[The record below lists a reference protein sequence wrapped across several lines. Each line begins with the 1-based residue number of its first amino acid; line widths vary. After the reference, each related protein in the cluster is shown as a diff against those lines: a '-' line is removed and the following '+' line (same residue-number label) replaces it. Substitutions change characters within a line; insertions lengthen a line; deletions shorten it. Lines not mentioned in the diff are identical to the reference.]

1 MDPETLVTFLFK
13 APPHIRTIELLG
25 SWDNFTRPYQMHHD
39 RRRGTGT
46 WTGCFRFDNIVFDGD
61 TTAWNKPRSGG
72 LKQGGVYWY
81 YYRLDDDVEAY
92 DDLQACT
99 AGCPLMPGQMMNVME
114 VPSEVMLPP
123 SRARSVGCEGMA
135 GMVGGVSTLRKQTME
150 PSDKFAVLDPP
161 PISRVHGRCLSDLAL
176 NGRLENRAPSSRKSI
191 VSLLPSSDG
200 AVAQVEAPDFRP
212 SKRRCSDDR
221 QGSAYRSS
229 QSEQSLVR
237 HYQLASIEY
246 THPTDLLRGEPHPD
260 PLRSLPVSQDTD
272 DPFRLR
278 LEAFQFGLEQFSA
291 SAEAGERNTGDDES
305 KHGGTGSIY
314 GPSSI
319 HNVQMYGSPM
329 SRACDAD
336 PEWRPRLYSLP
347 SESLIERH
355 ALGVLEPCAPGGALA
370 TAQSLDFCDELD
382 AANLTLLDDRDEVL
396 PHSHTLPNLGVLVGH
411 GTRAKQGAP
420 DIEPFQDDI
429 WSPAFSAA
437 TVSSAGL
444 DSPFRLSA
452 TYPIG
457 TTSPAHT
464 NDPHGVNE
472 ITRRLQALG
481 TISSDERRPED
492 AFTGYALPPSAMDSV
507 SSLGKLSSQ
516 RHGSVAT
523 HEDIR
528 VLGLVVQGGDSSIAD
543 DILSEL
549 GYLGASIT

>member
-114 VPSEVMLPP
+114 VPVEVVQPP

-135 GMVGGVSTLRKQTME
+135 GMVGGASSSLRQQTME

-161 PISRVHGRCLSDLAL
+161 PISRVHGRCLSDMAL
-176 NGRLENRAPSSRKSI
+176 NGRLENRVPLSSESV
-191 VSLLPSSDG
+191 VSLLPSNGES
-200 AVAQVEAPDFRP
+200 VARVEAPDHRP
-212 SKRRCSDDR
+212 SKRRCSGDR
-221 QGSAYRSS
+221 PGSAFRSS

-237 HYQLASIEY
+237 HYPLAPVEDA
-246 THPTDLLRGEPHPD
+246 HPTDLLGGEPHPD
-260 PLRSLPVSQDTD
+260 PLRSLPVSQDPD
-272 DPFRLR
+272 EFFRLR
-278 LEAFQFGLEQFSA
+278 LEALQFGLEQFSA
-291 SAEAGERNTGDDES
+291 SAEPGDQDAPDDHS
-305 KHGGTGSIY
+305 DHGGTGSSY
-314 GPSSI
+314 GPSSV

-336 PEWRPRLYSLP
+336 PQWRPRLYSLP

-355 ALGVLEPCAPGGALA
+355 APGVLEPCAPSSAP
-370 TAQSLDFCDELD
+370 TAHVLKRLDFPDELD
-382 AANLTLLDDRDEVL
+382 AVDLPLLDGGNELL
-396 PHSHTLPNLGVLVGH
+396 PHNHVL
-411 GTRAKQGAP
+411 
-420 DIEPFQDDI
+420 DDI
-429 WSPAFSAA
+429 CSPAFSAA

-452 TYPIG
+452 TYPPA
-457 TTSPAHT
+457 TMSPAQPH
-464 NDPHGVNE
+464 DPQGLHD

-481 TISSDERRPED
+481 NISSDERRSEEK
-492 AFTGYALPPSAMDSV
+492 FTGYALPPSAMDSV

-549 GYLGASIT
+549 GYLGASITAMPVAKV

>member
-1 MDPETLVTFLFK
+1 MDPETLVT
-13 APPHIRTIELLG
+13 LLG
-25 SWDNFTRPYQMHHD
+25 QLHPPLPNAPRPPPRNGGLDRLLPLRQHRLRRPHD
-39 RRRGTGT
+39 
-46 WTGCFRFDNIVFDGD
+46 
-61 TTAWNKPRSGG
+61 G

-135 GMVGGVSTLRKQTME
+135 GMLGGTAFSRKQTME

-176 NGRLENRAPSSRKSI
+176 NGRLENRVPSSRKSV
-191 VSLLPSSDG
+191 VSLVPSNDTD
-200 AVAQVEAPDFRP
+200 VAQVEALDYRP

-221 QGSAYRSS
+221 PGSAYHSSRS
-229 QSEQSLVR
+229 ELSLVR
-237 HYQLASIEY
+237 HYQLASVE
-246 THPTDLLRGEPHPD
+246 DAHPD
-260 PLRSLPVSQDTD
+260 PLRSLPVGQDTD

-305 KHGGTGSIY
+305 KHGGTGSVY
-314 GPSSI
+314 GPSSV

-370 TAQSLDFCDELD
+370 TAQSLDFRDELG

-396 PHSHTLPNLGVLVGH
+396 PHSHTLPNLSVLVGH

-444 DSPFRLSA
+444 DSPFRLSG
-452 TYPIG
+452 TYPLG
-457 TTSPAHT
+457 TTSPTHT

-481 TISSDERRPED
+481 TISSDERRPEE

-543 DILSEL
+543 DIFSEL

>member
-25 SWDNFTRPYQMHHD
+25 SWDNFSRPYQMHHD

-46 WTGCFRFDNIVFDGD
+46 WTGCFRFANIVFDGD
-61 TTAWNKPRSGG
+61 TTARNKPRSGG

-123 SRARSVGCEGMA
+123 SRARSVGCEDMA
-135 GMVGGVSTLRKQTME
+135 GMVGGVASLRMQTME

-176 NGRLENRAPSSRKSI
+176 NGRLENRVPSSRESI
-191 VSLLPSSDG
+191 VSLLPSNG
-200 AVAQVEAPDFRP
+200 EGVTQIGAPDSRP
-212 SKRRCSDDR
+212 SKRGCSDDR
-221 QGSAYRSS
+221 QGSANRSS
-229 QSEQSLVR
+229 QSDQSLLR
-237 HYQLASIEY
+237 YYRLDSL
-246 THPTDLLRGEPHPD
+246 TDARPADSLSGEPHPD
-260 PLRSLPVSQDTD
+260 PLRSLPVAQDAD
-272 DPFRLR
+272 DSFRLR
-278 LEAFQFGLEQFSA
+278 LEAFQFGFEQFSGP
-291 SAEAGERNTGDDES
+291 AEAGERYAPDDDS
-305 KHGGTGSIY
+305 DHDGTGSAY
-314 GPSSI
+314 GPTSV

-336 PEWRPRLYSLP
+336 PQWRPRLYSLP

-355 ALGVLEPCAPGGALA
+355 TLRLPESSAPRSAP
-370 TAQSLDFCDELD
+370 TAPLSEILDFRDELD
-382 AANLTLLDDRDEVL
+382 AATLPLLDDRNKAL
-396 PHSHTLPNLGVLVGH
+396 PHNPTP
-411 GTRAKQGAP
+411 
-420 DIEPFQDDI
+420 DDI

-452 TYPIG
+452 SYPHA
-457 TTSPAHT
+457 TTSPALTH
-464 NDPHGVNE
+464 DPQGLDDV
-472 ITRRLQALG
+472 TRRRQSLGDTGGLNSSQSSPIALG
-481 TISSDERRPED
+481 LRAHERGSEER
-492 AFTGYALPPSAMDSV
+492 FTGYALPASAMDSV

-528 VLGLVVQGGDSSIAD
+528 VLGLVVEGGGGPIAD
-543 DILSEL
+543 DIFSEL